1 MNPYLIAH
9 KVRGEAAFD
18 IAGRMDCPMCH
29 SMGHGPNEGGYS
41 TCHECDGLGYWW
53 IIPTSGHRAH
63 PYWAQ
68 DLDSVISDAN
78 LNAPMQPPDGWPD
91 HYPCN
96 KTPTQPLLS
105 LLGMLHKEP
114 KVTRR

>member
-1 MNPYLIAH
+1 MNLYLIAH

-18 IAGRMDCPMCH
+18 VAERMDCPMCQG
-29 SMGHGPNEGGYS
+29 SGNNSWDEG
-41 TCHECDGLGYWW
+41 CVECDGLGYWW

-63 PYWAQ
+63 PYTWTEI
-68 DLDSVISDAN
+68 DLFKKS
-78 LNAPMQPPDGWPD
+78 LAPGMFEAMPPSWPD

-96 KTPTQPLLS
+96 KSPTQPLLH
-105 LLGMLHKEP
+105 LLGLLRKEP